1 MIGYFRDGI
10 LCHLLAYETRP
21 KRCQRSKIGKLLLW
35 QSAGKNEYKSMS
47 AEDAQMAIYLN
58 PEREKMA
65 SEFVA
70 VK

>member
-10 LCHLLAYETRP
+10 LCHLLANETLPERY
-21 KRCQRSKIGKLLLW
+21 QRSKIGKLLLR
-35 QSAGKNEYKSMS
+35 QAAGKNEYKRMN